1 MEELQ
6 GIELLPEP
14 GEPRILSAIDP
25 STRGF
30 QDQWRAEVTGWAP
43 VIPEA
48 VSIRPRRVFSV
59 VSGAAIALVMALI
72 VVLWQSD
79 LLLLEL
85 PPPSSEWAFENTNI
99 RDLQQDGLTGDDVRL
114 CMVDT
119 GISLSHSALAGTTV
133 EFKDFVGSEVS
144 PVDYGSISHGT
155 LMAGLLISS
164 GYQDGIAQGITLGMA
179 AALSADGDENTG
191 SESRVASAIRWCIF
205 DFEADIISLSL
216 GGEQNQEAS
225 REGATVS
232 ATRQAL
238 DLGIYVVAA
247 AGNDGGSTDD
257 GFVSAPGNVN
267 LAITV
272 GASDRLNK
280 VWSKSSVGEQVD
292 SDGNLRQYPNQKPE
306 LTAPGVS
313 IVSTGMNDEWYSSS
327 GTSDATVFVAGALA
341 LILEEHPEL
350 KRTNE
355 SGTGCIELVKSS
367 LASSLSP
374 DMTHDTHKGYG
385 VLDAKAWMDSIPSS
399 IDC

>member
-30 QDQWRAEVTGWAP
+30 QEQWRAEVTGWAP

-59 VSGAAIALVMALI
+59 ISGAAIALVMALI

-247 AGNDGGSTDD
+247 AGNDGGSSDD

-272 GASDRLNK
+272 GASDRLNE
-280 VWSKSSVGEQVD
+280 VWSKSSAGEEVD

-350 KRTNE
+350 KRTND

>member
-1 MEELQ
+1 MEEFR

-30 QDQWRAEVTGWAP
+30 QGRWRAEVTGWAP
-43 VIPEA
+43 VIPDA
-48 VSIRPRRVFSV
+48 VTIRPRRVFSV

-85 PPPSSEWAFENTNI
+85 PPPSSEWAFEDTNI
-99 RDLQQDGLTGDDVRL
+99 RDLQDEGLTGENVRL

-119 GISLSHSALAGTTV
+119 GISLSHSALAGSTV
-133 EFKDFVGSEVS
+133 EFKDFVGGELS

-155 LMAGLLISS
+155 LMAGLLLSS
-164 GYQDGIAQGITLGMA
+164 GYQDGIARGVTLGMA

-191 SESRVASAIRWCIF
+191 TESRVASAIRWCIF

-216 GGEQNQEAS
+216 GGEQDQEAS

-232 ATRQAL
+232 ATRQAI

-247 AGNDGGSTDD
+247 AGNDGGSSDD
-257 GFVSAPGNVN
+257 GYVSAPGNVA

-272 GASDRLNK
+272 GASDRFNE
-280 VWSKSSVGEQVD
+280 VWSKSSVGEQID
-292 SDGNLRQYPNQKPE
+292 LDGNLRQYPNQKPE

-350 KRTNE
+350 KRTNQ

-374 DMTHDTHKGYG
+374 DMTHDSRKGYG
-385 VLDAKAWMDSIPSS
+385 VLDATAWLESIPSS

>member
-1 MEELQ
+1 MEEFR

-30 QDQWRAEVTGWAP
+30 QDRWRAEVTGWAP
-43 VIPEA
+43 VIPDA
-48 VSIRPRRVFSV
+48 VTIRPRRVFSV

-85 PPPSSEWAFENTNI
+85 PPPSSEWAFEDTNI
-99 RDLQQDGLTGDDVRL
+99 RDLQEEGLTGDNVRL

-119 GISLSHSALAGTTV
+119 GISLSHTALAGSTV
-133 EFKDFVGSEVS
+133 EFKDFVGSELS

-155 LMAGLLISS
+155 LMAGLLLSS
-164 GYQDGIAQGITLGMA
+164 GYQDGIARGITLGMA

-191 SESRVASAIRWCIF
+191 TESRVASAIRWCIF

-216 GGEQNQEAS
+216 GGEQDQEAS

-232 ATRQAL
+232 ATRQAI

-247 AGNDGGSTDD
+247 AGNDGGSSDD
-257 GFVSAPGNVN
+257 GYVSAPGNVA

-272 GASDRLNK
+272 GASDRFNE
-280 VWSKSSVGEQVD
+280 VWSKSSVGEQID
-292 SDGNLRQYPNQKPE
+292 LDGNLRQYPNQKPE

-350 KRTNE
+350 KRTNQ

-374 DMTHDTHKGYG
+374 DMTHDSRKGYG
-385 VLDAKAWMDSIPSS
+385 VLDATAWLESIPSS

>member
-1 MEELQ
+1 MEELR

-43 VIPEA
+43 VIPDS
-48 VSIRPRRVFSV
+48 VSIRPRRAFSV
-59 VSGAAIALVMALI
+59 ISGAAVALVMALI

-85 PPPSSEWAFENTNI
+85 PPPSSEWAFEDTHI
-99 RDLQQDGLTGDDVRL
+99 RELQNDGLSGDDVRL

-119 GISLSHSALAGTTV
+119 GISLTHSALAGSTV
-133 EFKDFVGSEVS
+133 EFKDFVGSEIS
-144 PVDYGSISHGT
+144 PTDYGSISHGT

-164 GYQDGIAQGITLGMA
+164 GYQDGIAQGVTLGMA
-179 AALSADGDENTG
+179 AALSADGEDNTG

-247 AGNDGGSTDD
+247 AGNDGGS
-257 GFVSAPGNVN
+257 
-267 LAITV
+267 
-272 GASDRLNK
+272 SDRFNE
-280 VWSKSSVGEQVD
+280 VWSKSSSGEQVD
-292 SDGNLRQYPNQKPE
+292 SEGNLRIYPNQKPE

-313 IVSTGMNDEWYSSS
+313 IVSTGTNDQWFSSS

-355 SGTGCIELVKSS
+355 SGTDCIQLVKSS

-374 DMTHDTHKGYG
+374 DMEHDSRKGYG
-385 VLDAKAWMDSIPSS
+385 VLDAKAWMESIPST

>member
-1 MEELQ
+1 MEELR

-43 VIPEA
+43 VIPDS
-48 VSIRPRRVFSV
+48 VSIRPRRTFSV
-59 VSGAAIALVMALI
+59 ISGTFIALVMALI

-85 PPPSSEWAFENTNI
+85 PPPSSEWAFEDTNI
-99 RDLQQDGLTGDDVRL
+99 RELQQDGLTGDDVRL

-119 GISLSHSALAGTTV
+119 GISLSHSALAGSTV
-133 EFKDFVGSEVS
+133 EFKDFVGSELS
-144 PVDYGSISHGT
+144 PIDYGSISHGT

-164 GYQDGIAQGITLGMA
+164 GYQDGIAQGVSLGMA
-179 AALSADGDENTG
+179 AALSADGDDNTG

-247 AGNDGGSTDD
+247 AGNDGGTSDD
-257 GFVSAPGNVN
+257 GYVSAPGNVP

-272 GASDRLNK
+272 GASDRFTE
-280 VWSKSSVGEQVD
+280 VWSKSSAGEQID

-313 IVSTGMNDEWYSSS
+313 IVSTGMNDQWYSSS

-341 LILEEHPEL
+341 LILEEYPEL

-355 SGTGCIELVKSS
+355 SGTDCIELVKSS
-367 LASSLSP
+367 LASSLAP
-374 DMTHDTHKGYG
+374 DMTHDLREGYG
-385 VLDAKAWMDSIPSS
+385 VLDAKAWMDAIPSN

>member
-6 GIELLPEP
+6 RIELLPEP

-48 VSIRPRRVFSV
+48 VSIRPRRMFSV
-59 VSGAAIALVMALI
+59 LSGAAIALVMALI

-99 RDLQQDGLTGDDVRL
+99 RDLQEDGLTGEDVRR

-119 GISLSHSALAGTTV
+119 GISLTHSALSGTTV
-133 EFKDFVGSEVS
+133 EFKDFVGSEIS
-144 PVDYGSISHGT
+144 PIDYGSISHGT

-216 GGEQNQEAS
+216 GGDQNHEAS

-232 ATRQAL
+232 ATRQAI

-247 AGNDGGSTDD
+247 AGNDGGSSDD
-257 GFVSAPGNVN
+257 GYVSAPGNVP

-272 GASDRLNK
+272 GASDRFNE
-280 VWSKSSVGEQVD
+280 VWSKSSSGEQVD
-292 SDGNLRQYPNQKPE
+292 SDGNLREYPNQKPE

-327 GTSDATVFVAGALA
+327 GTSDATVFVAGSLA
-341 LILEEHPEL
+341 LILEQHPEL

-374 DMTHDTHKGYG
+374 DMSHDARKGYG

>member
-6 GIELLPEP
+6 GIKLLPEP

-272 GASDRLNK
+272 GASDRLNE

>member
-1 MEELQ
+1 MEEFQ

-43 VIPEA
+43 VIPDS
-48 VSIRPRRVFSV
+48 VSIRPRRAFSV
-59 VSGAAIALVMALI
+59 ISGAAIALMMALI

-85 PPPSSEWAFENTNI
+85 PPPSSEWAFEDTNI
-99 RDLQQDGLTGDDVRL
+99 RDLQEDGLTGEDVRL

-119 GISLSHSALAGTTV
+119 GISLSHSALEGSTV

-144 PVDYGSISHGT
+144 PVDYGTISHGT

-164 GYQDGIAQGITLGMA
+164 GYQDGIAQGVTLGMA
-179 AALSADGDENTG
+179 AALSADGDDNTG

-216 GGEQNQEAS
+216 GGEQNQESS

-257 GFVSAPGNVN
+257 GYVSAPGNVP

-272 GASDRLNK
+272 GASDRFNE
-280 VWSKSSVGEQVD
+280 VWSKSSSGEQVD
-292 SDGNLRQYPNQKPE
+292 SEGNLRTYPNQKPE

-313 IVSTGMNDEWYSSS
+313 IVSTGMNDEWFSSS

-350 KRTNE
+350 KRTDD
-355 SGTGCIELVKSS
+355 SGSECIELVKSS

-374 DMTHDTHKGYG
+374 DMTHDTREGYG
-385 VLDAKAWMDSIPSS
+385 VLDAKAWMESIPSP

>member
-59 VSGAAIALVMALI
+59 VSGAAVALVMALI

-272 GASDRLNK
+272 GASDRLNE

>member
-59 VSGAAIALVMALI
+59 ISGAAIALVMALI

-247 AGNDGGSTDD
+247 AGNDGGSSDD

-272 GASDRLNK
+272 GASDRLNE
-280 VWSKSSVGEQVD
+280 VWSKSSAGEEVD

-341 LILEEHPEL
+341 LILEENPEL
-350 KRTNE
+350 KRTSD

-374 DMTHDTHKGYG
+374 DMTHDTRKGYG
-385 VLDAKAWMDSIPSS
+385 GLDAKAWMDSIPST

>member
-1 MEELQ
+1 MEEFR

-30 QDQWRAEVTGWAP
+30 QDRWRAEVTGWAP
-43 VIPEA
+43 VIPDA
-48 VSIRPRRVFSV
+48 VTIRPRRVFSV

-85 PPPSSEWAFENTNI
+85 PPPSSEWAFEDTNI
-99 RDLQQDGLTGDDVRL
+99 RDLQDEGLTGENVRL

-119 GISLSHSALAGTTV
+119 GISLSHSALAGSTV
-133 EFKDFVGSEVS
+133 EFKDFVGGELS

-155 LMAGLLISS
+155 LMAGLLLSS
-164 GYQDGIAQGITLGMA
+164 GYQDGIARGVTLGMA

-191 SESRVASAIRWCIF
+191 TESRVASAIRWCIF

-216 GGEQNQEAS
+216 GGEQDQEAS

-232 ATRQAL
+232 ATRQAI

-247 AGNDGGSTDD
+247 AGNDGGSSDD
-257 GFVSAPGNVN
+257 GYVSAPGNVA

-272 GASDRLNK
+272 GASDRFNE
-280 VWSKSSVGEQVD
+280 VWSKSSVGEQID
-292 SDGNLRQYPNQKPE
+292 LDGNLRQYPNQKPE

-350 KRTNE
+350 KRTNQ

-374 DMTHDTHKGYG
+374 DMTHDSRKGYG
-385 VLDAKAWMDSIPSS
+385 VLDATAWLESIPSS